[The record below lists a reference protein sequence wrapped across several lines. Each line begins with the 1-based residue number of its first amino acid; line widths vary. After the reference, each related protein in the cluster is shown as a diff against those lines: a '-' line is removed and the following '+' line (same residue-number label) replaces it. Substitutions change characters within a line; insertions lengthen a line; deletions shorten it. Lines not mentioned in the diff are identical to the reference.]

1 MRVVCDPNVLISG
14 ILFGGKPR
22 ELLRLCFSAKVTNF
36 TSPALLKV
44 VEAVLTRPKF
54 GLNEEQVYGI
64 IRLFRDSFSLVRP
77 EISLSVITA
86 DPDDN
91 RVLEAARYIPVE
103 QLGTTDDCGFSPFCD
118 DTSTTRDTAFEK
130 IRARVLG
137 TELAAKRIGGS
148 WIGGS

>member
-1 MRVVCDPNVLISG
+1 MRVVCDTNVLISG

-22 ELLRLCFSAKVTNF
+22 ELLRLCSSGKVTNF
-36 TSPALLKV
+36 TSPALLKE

-64 IRLFRDSFSLVRP
+64 IRLFRDTFSLVRP

-91 RVLEAARYIPVE
+91 RVLETASAAQAEVIISGDAHLLDLGQWEGIPV
-103 QLGTTDDCGFSPFCD
+103 F
-118 DTSTTRDTAFEK
+118 TSAAFLMEFF
-130 IRARVLG
+130 
-137 TELAAKRIGGS
+137 AA
-148 WIGGS
+148 

>member
-1 MRVVCDPNVLISG
+1 MRVVCDTNVLISG

-22 ELLRLCFSAKVTNF
+22 ELLRLCSSGKVTNF
-36 TSPALLKV
+36 TSPALLKE

-64 IRLFRDSFSLVRP
+64 IRLFRDTFSIVRP

-91 RVLEAARYIPVE
+91 RVLEAASAAQAEAIISGDAHLLDLGQWNGIPVF
-103 QLGTTDDCGFSPFCD
+103 TPA
-118 DTSTTRDTAFEK
+118 AFLMEFF
-130 IRARVLG
+130 
-137 TELAAKRIGGS
+137 AA
-148 WIGGS
+148 